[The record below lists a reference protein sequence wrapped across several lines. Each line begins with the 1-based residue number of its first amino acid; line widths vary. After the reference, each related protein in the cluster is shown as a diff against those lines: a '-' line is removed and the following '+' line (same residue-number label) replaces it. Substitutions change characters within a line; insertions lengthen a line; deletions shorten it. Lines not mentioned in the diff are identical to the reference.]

1 MSAVQNPV
9 YEYQIGGCL
18 PPDAPTYVV
27 RHADSDLYHA
37 LKKGEFCYVLNS
49 RQMGKSSLRV
59 RTIKRLQDEGV
70 ACAGIDLSAIVTAN
84 ITPDQWYAGVIY
96 SIMSSLELDN
106 IFTLD
111 HLDHWWT
118 ERSLLSS
125 VQRFSQFIE
134 EVLLK
139 LIRQDIV
146 IFFDEIDS
154 LIQLNFRHEFFLAIQ
169 ACYNKRAHRGDYKR
183 LTFALL
189 GVATPSDLIRGH
201 NCTCFNIGRAIELC
215 GFEWHEAQS
224 LVRGLE
230 GKVKNPQGVL
240 KEVLEWTGGQ
250 PFLTQKLCKLILQES
265 DSRSHNLGEF
275 LHIPKAQSLKSK
287 SSITEWVGQL
297 VCRHWIENWEATDEP
312 EHLRT
317 IRDRLLSSEQ
327 RDRLLYLYQQ
337 IWQREEVP
345 AHDTPEEMELRLSG
359 LVVKQQGK
367 LRVSNRLYR
376 DVFNSDWLSREL
388 PPEDDGTDITWSEQM
403 LYNHLVYS
411 GQRESPSQLLDRL
424 RQLFI
429 DGRGYPDPEIAAA
442 VYRIIASKL
451 AEQEFNHILNRC
463 CHILIN
469 RWKMHPKY
477 AAACTDLVALFKSPA
492 SSRLELSSMMA
503 QGVVPKP
510 IARLQELVQKFV
522 ESDEYQNLVDSITPT
537 DKPNSS
543 AQQDRPL
550 GELISRYPYL
560 YSHYL
565 LGEGS
570 SSERQQTIREL
581 QAQQQRKFEIHLS
594 QYATY
599 LVRRVQM
606 ERQTSFNK
614 SEPIIAPVRNPTLL
628 NDRQLFLALR
638 QFVGKV
644 DGSYTYRDLAKV
656 FLARTHQTP
665 SYRDFKKDL
674 YEYLIGSIKP
684 EYGKHRFNQRLA
696 KQLENIC
703 PESDCQKV
711 NNFLLVQTC
720 RQLFNFLVASPKR
733 PEHLFF
739 IDLISNNGSLG
750 TTVLLLKIALLSKH
764 VKPHL
769 EQRFSILFDHYESQ
783 AINDILWLVESL
795 ENLNIAL
802 GVNFGA
808 VDLSFISTRF
818 HNVT

>member
-1 MSAVQNPV
+1 MSAIQNPV

-27 RHADSDLYHA
+27 RHADSELYQA

-49 RQMGKSSLRV
+49 RQMGKSSLRI
-59 RTIKRLQDEGV
+59 RTIQRLENEGV

-96 SIMSSLELDN
+96 SIISSLELDRT
-106 IFTLD
+106 FTLD
-111 HLDHWWT
+111 HLDQWWT

-125 VQRFSQFIE
+125 VQRFSQFLE
-134 EVLLK
+134 EVLLQ
-139 LIRQDIV
+139 LIPQKIV

-154 LIQLNFRHEFFLAIQ
+154 LIQLKFRQEFFLAIQ
-169 ACYNKRAHRGDYKR
+169 ACYNKRAHIADYKR

-189 GVATPSDLIRGH
+189 GVATPSDLIRG
-201 NCTCFNIGRAIELC
+201 NSFTCFNIGRAIELC

-224 LVRGLE
+224 LIRGLE
-230 GKVKNPQGVL
+230 GNVNNPQTVL

-250 PFLTQKLCKLILQES
+250 PFLTQKLCKLILQ
-265 DSRSHNLGEF
+265 DSQIKNQHLGEF
-275 LHIPKAQSLKSK
+275 LHIPKAQTQNPK

-297 VCRHWIENWEATDEP
+297 VRRHLIENWEATDEP

-327 RDRLLYLYQQ
+327 RDRLLYLYQK
-337 IWQREEVP
+337 IWQREEIP

-359 LVVKQQGK
+359 VVVKQQGK
-367 LRVSNRLYR
+367 LRVYNRLYR
-376 DVFNSDWLSREL
+376 AVFNLDWLGTVF
-388 PPEDDGTDITWSEQM
+388 PPSEAEDSDISLTEQI
-403 LYNHLVYS
+403 LYNHLIYS
-411 GQRESPSQLLDRL
+411 GQRESPSQLLHRL

-429 DGRGYPDPEIAAA
+429 DGRGYPEPEIAAA

-477 AAACTDLVALFKSPA
+477 SAACADLVALFKSP
-492 SSRLELSSMMA
+492 SNSRLELSSMMA
-503 QGVVPKP
+503 PGVVPQA
-510 IARLQELVQKFV
+510 ITRLQELVQKFV
-522 ESDEYQNLVDSITPT
+522 ESDEYQNLVESITPT
-537 DKPNSS
+537 DKLKPPP
-543 AQQDRPL
+543 QQERPL
-550 GELISRYPYL
+550 GDLICRYPYL
-560 YSHYL
+560 YTHYL
-565 LGEGS
+565 LGDGCSTEQ
-570 SSERQQTIREL
+570 QQTIREL
-581 QAQQQRKFEIHLS
+581 QAQRQRKFEIHLS

-606 ERQTSFNK
+606 ERQTSSNK
-614 SEPIIAPVRNPTLL
+614 SEPIIAPVHNPTLL
-628 NDRQLFLALR
+628 NDRQLFLALK

-644 DGSYTYRDLAKV
+644 DGSYTYRDLAQV
-656 FLARTHQTP
+656 FLARTHQAA
-665 SYRDFKKDL
+665 SYGQFKKDL
-674 YEYLIGSIKP
+674 YGYLIASINP
-684 EYGKHRFNQRLA
+684 EYGKYRFNQRLA
-696 KQLENIC
+696 KHLENTF
-703 PESDCQKV
+703 PESEFQKV
-711 NNFLLVQTC
+711 NNFLLVETC

-739 IDLISNNGSLG
+739 IDLISNNGSLR
-750 TTVLLLKIALLSKH
+750 TTALLLKIALLSKH

-783 AINDILWLVESL
+783 AVNDILWLVESL

-808 VDLSFISTRF
+808 VDLSLISTF
-818 HNVT
+818 L

>member
-27 RHADSDLYHA
+27 RHADFDLYNA
-37 LKKGEFCYVLNS
+37 LKKGEFSYVLNS

-59 RTIKRLQDEGV
+59 RTLQRLQDEGV

-96 SIMSSLELDN
+96 SIISSLELDN
-106 IFTLD
+106 TFTLD

-139 LIRQDIV
+139 LIPHNIV

-154 LIQLNFRHEFFLAIQ
+154 LIQLNFRQEFFLAIQ
-169 ACYNKRAHRGDYKR
+169 ACYNKRAHIRDYKR

-189 GVATPSDLIRGH
+189 GVATPSDLIRGN

-250 PFLTQKLCKLILQES
+250 PFLTQKLCKLILQDS
-265 DSRSHNLGEF
+265 DIKSQNLGEF
-275 LHIPKAQSLKSK
+275 LHIPKAQNQKLQA
-287 SSITEWVGQL
+287 SITEWVGQL
-297 VCRHWIENWEATDEP
+297 VHRHWIENWEATDEP

-327 RDRLLYLYQQ
+327 RDRLLRLYQQ

-367 LRVSNRLYR
+367 LRVYNRLYR
-376 DVFNSDWLSREL
+376 DVFNSDWISAVL
-388 PPEDDGTDITWSEQM
+388 PASEPDDIEISKQI
-403 LYNHLVYS
+403 LYNHLIYWV
-411 GQRESPSQLLDRL
+411 QRESPPQLLARL

-429 DGRGYPDPEIAAA
+429 EGMGYPHPEIAAA
-442 VYRIIASKL
+442 LYRIIASKL
-451 AEQEFNHILNRC
+451 AEQEFNSILNRC
-463 CHILIN
+463 CYILIN
-469 RWKMHPKY
+469 RWIMHPKRDAAY
-477 AAACTDLVALFKSPA
+477 AELLALFQSASNSRMELFHSSPN
-492 SSRLELSSMMA
+492 
-503 QGVVPKP
+503 K
-510 IARLQELVQKFV
+510 RLQELMRKFV
-522 ESDEYQNLVDSITPT
+522 ESEEYHKIIGDTT
-537 DKPNSS
+537 GRKPEPHSKPE
-543 AQQDRPL
+543 RPL
-550 GELISRYPYL
+550 GELICRYPYL
-560 YSHYL
+560 YTHYL
-565 LGEGS
+565 LGEGC
-570 SSERQQTIREL
+570 SSEQQQTIREL
-581 QAQQQRKFEIHLS
+581 QAQRQQKFEIHLS

-606 ERQTSFNK
+606 ERQTSSNK
-614 SEPIIAPVRNPTLL
+614 SEPMLPPVRNPTLL

-656 FLARTHQTP
+656 FLARTHQAS
-665 SYRDFKKDL
+665 SYGQFKKDL
-674 YEYLIGSIKP
+674 YGYLIASINP
-684 EYGKHRFNQRLA
+684 EYGKYRFNQRLA
-696 KQLENIC
+696 KQLANTF
-703 PESDCQKV
+703 PESDFQKV
-711 NNFLLVQTC
+711 NNFLLVETC

-739 IDLISNNGSLG
+739 IDLISNNGSLK
-750 TTVLLLKIALLSKH
+750 TTALLLKIALLSKH

-783 AINDILWLVESL
+783 AVNDILWLVESL

-808 VDLSFISTRF
+808 VDLSLISTF
-818 HNVT
+818 L